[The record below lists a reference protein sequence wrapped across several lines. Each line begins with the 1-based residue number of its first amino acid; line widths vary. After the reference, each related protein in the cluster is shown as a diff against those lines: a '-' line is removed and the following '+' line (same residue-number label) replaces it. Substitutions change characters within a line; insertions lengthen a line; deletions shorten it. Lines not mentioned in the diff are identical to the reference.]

1 MIFALLFGG
10 ELYGILGALLALP
23 LAAML
28 RETVVYLRRHL
39 VLEPWGTAS
48 AAGDRRAGATDRD
61 AVRSAA
67 RAPRATTP
75 SAARAARRW
84 RPRK

>member
-1 MIFALLFGG
+1 LLGG
-10 ELYGILGALLALP
+10 EAYGFLGALLSLP

-48 AAGDRRAGATDRD
+48 VLGIAGPSPPARRCGECGAGAARD
-61 AVRSAA
+61 DTFCRTCGAA
-67 RAPRATTP
+67 LAPTEVA
-75 SAARAARRW
+75 SRR
-84 RPRK
+84 